1 MTTFKKIELAAFLV
15 AVTLFLLSLSLPAHS
30 QPSFF
35 IRTGVT
41 IGKMQNVKP
50 DPFKMQG
57 FERAHPYFG
66 FSAVAGI
73 DYTVLRIGKNKSVK
87 LSFVNEVGYVER
99 PNIMTKKS
107 SRSEQQRYKYIELP
121 FLIRLSIGKFDS
133 SKAFAYI
140 NAGGAL
146 GYGLEYSEY
155 SFVYLQTNKS
165 FRDAEFNLLD
175 LATQLGA
182 GFGLK
187 AGPGYFL
194 FEFRYSKSFTNI
206 VGGSSFGF
214 NGDGEI
220 ENWGFYS
227 NSNSDESFY
236 KSEYVAFTVGYSLF
250 LK

>member
-1 MTTFKKIELAAFLV
+1 MTTFKKIELSAFLV
-15 AVTLFLLSLSLPAHS
+15 AVLLFLLSLSLPAHS
-30 QPSFF
+30 QPAFF

-50 DPFKMQG
+50 EHYGSSYEKTY
-57 FERAHPYFG
+57 PYFG
-66 FSAVAGI
+66 FSAIAGI
-73 DYTVLRIGKNKSVK
+73 DYTVLRIGKSKNLK

-99 PNIMTKKS
+99 PS
-107 SRSEQQRYKYIELP
+107 STFSTYYLTVLERFKYLELP
-121 FLIRLSIGKFDS
+121 FLIRFSIGKCDS

-146 GYGLEYSEY
+146 GYGLGYTHHAFKSGPTH
-155 SFVYLQTNKS
+155 LS
-165 FRDAEFNLLD
+165 FREAYLNLFD

-194 FEFRYSKSFTNI
+194 FDFRYSKSFTNI
-206 VGGSSFGF
+206 VGGNSFGF

-236 KSEYVAFTVGYSLF
+236 KAEYVAFTVGYSLF